1 MGTEEKW
8 SVRWG
13 GGRAG
18 ARDEAGA
25 PTHHGHGIGGQ
36 QLLGGHGS
44 EVGDVGEGVHK
55 GHQGDGDEDGT
66 R

>member
-1 MGTEEKW
+1 MW
-8 SVRWG
+8 
-13 GGRAG
+13 
-18 ARDEAGA
+18 D
-25 PTHHGHGIGGQ
+25 PTHHGHRVRGQ

-55 GHQGDGDEDGT
+55 GHQRDGDDNGT

>member
-1 MGTEEKW
+1 MRQGRGQAGPGTKQ
-8 SVRWG
+8 G
-13 GGRAG
+13 
-18 ARDEAGA
+18 
-25 PTHHGHGIGGQ
+25 PTHHGHRVRGQ

-55 GHQGDGDEDGT
+55 SHQRDGDEDGA